1 MIDGSLEEIVLAEK
15 SIQLKNKRIALWRWQ
30 KRFAQKLVI
39 YLSRVIMQPYI
50 MTKKQEEKNAL

>member
-1 MIDGSLEEIVLAEK
+1 MIDGCSEEIVLVEK
-15 SIQLKNKRIALWRWQ
+15 WIQLKNKRIALWRWQ

-39 YLSRVIMQPYI
+39 LQPYI